1 MSGNNPSNLFEACSN
16 PFREPYQESSIRSIG
31 LDLPRVVSI
40 QYPAMPGVRE
50 DNKEEHSSNQSIKN
64 KRLRAKDRSKMS
76 RNRKKEYI
84 KELEFKVRY
93 LEKENIRLQNLLAQK
108 AEEQDSLKQE
118 NVFEKEKNNGVR
130 NLWKQVLD
138 LESLNPKRT
147 PTKFCEVWEKFFK
160 IIFDKHKA
168 FIDVAFRKLINDI
181 HANVTPIHYRDLTV
195 DYDRDYDIIK
205 KFNNCTKFKE
215 SEFKK
220 NHNLNEVDLFIASFK
235 PSKKQFNFI
244 KNVFIRKEAAVKEK
258 CVKAIHRL
266 IKTKQLIEDS
276 FTELSFA
283 LNVLIKSGILSD
295 EQLLNSK
302 MKGTIFYDS
311 NSFSKIWKVQSVPVT
326 RSYNLLQDEIIGK
339 EVKKHLRRSEHTFE
353 ANFNKFYIED

>member
-1 MSGNNPSNLFEACSN
+1 MEDKNSKEVFEAESN

-40 QYPAMPGVRE
+40 KYPPIPGEVR
-50 DNKEEHSSNQSIKN
+50 DNQEEPIRYKSIKQ
-64 KRLRAKDRSKMS
+64 KRLKGKERSKMS
-76 RNRKKEYI
+76 RERKKEYV
-84 KELEFKVRY
+84 KELEFKVEY
-93 LEKENIRLQNLLAQK
+93 LEKENIRLQNLLACKVQ
-108 AEEQDSLKQE
+108 EQERVQE
-118 NVFEKEKNNGVR
+118 GHIFERDRDNGAHD
-130 NLWKQVLD
+130 LWKQVLD
-138 LESLNPKRT
+138 LESLNPKKT
-147 PTKFCEVWEKFFK
+147 PTKFCDLYDKFFK

-220 NHNLNEVDLFIASFK
+220 DHNLNEVDLFIASFK
-235 PSKKQFNFI
+235 PSKRQFNFI

-258 CVKAIHRL
+258 CVQAIHRL
-266 IKTKQLIEDS
+266 IESKQLIEDS

-283 LNVLIKSGILSD
+283 LALITKSRVLSE
-295 EQLLNSK
+295 EQLAKSK
-302 MKGTIFYDS
+302 MKGSIFYDS
-311 NSFSKIWKVQSVPVT
+311 QSFSKIWK
-326 RSYNLLQDEIIGK
+326 
-339 EVKKHLRRSEHTFE
+339 LRLAPRCNSW
-353 ANFNKFYIED
+353 